1 MIQQTGKLP
10 TVPTASQGLTPL
22 LFWKHRAELL
32 GCSREELDAVVVKL
46 VPTARETEQKAPAP
60 GRDGL
65 EDAGWSTPPMPVLKV
80 GGRVLLCTPADLPRQ
95 LEPAGV
101 PRTSD
106 PDSDGEMVFIVVQ
119 APSNTS
125 HPADTNDKT
134 PPKEPRSQD
143 GQPGADAAALGE
155 SGEGTSRVLR
165 MNLPS
170 GRRAWHIYLCARGSV
185 ACCLVRELT
194 LPPRAEGLC
203 CAGRG
208 RGHWCSTG
216 IVAAVL

>member
-1 MIQQTGKLP
+1 
-10 TVPTASQGLTPL
+10 
-22 LFWKHRAELL
+22 
-32 GCSREELDAVVVKL
+32 
-46 VPTARETEQKAPAP
+46 
-60 GRDGL
+60 
-65 EDAGWSTPPMPVLKV
+65 MPVLKV

-170 GRRAWHIYLCARGSV
+170 GRRAQHVFVHEACHVRCRSRAHTSVLGGGSV
-185 ACCLVRELT
+185 LREGMRALLWHWYFCSCSLVT
-194 LPPRAEGLC
+194 K
-203 CAGRG
+203 
-208 RGHWCSTG
+208 
-216 IVAAVL
+216 AV